1 MVAHRLVCDQKTGW
15 WRGATSRRRLGDESW
30 RATAFRFKNHP
41 ISFGGRV
48 RNMET
53 YWREAQSAQKLPAS
67 QKFRHSRVGRRGS
80 PGRWLY
86 NSQDATFLA
95 VGSQH
100 RALSGQHFFVKNAC
114 FVNENLT
121 ILDAPNILG
130 CAYCSRPHAKKC
142 KSIRARGQ
150 VAEAVCSTQRCNFY
164 RSWYETDARRP
175 TAAAPPLSRPNP
187 PKKMFTIRRRA
198 GSSGGRGSRG
208 RARLPGL
215 GRTVASAEEEKASPV
230 IRRAEPQSLPDVST
244 HSVGPTGARAAARE
258 AKAEQLRLQ
267 LRDKEENRVSTYT
280 TRLQDAVA
288 QVVAGGTQVK
298 AFSDYSIDDDIKRT
312 TLQEYVCPVSFSR
325 FCSLRLT
332 TRCAQSRP

>member
-1 MVAHRLVCDQKTGW
+1 MAR
-15 WRGATSRRRLGDESW
+15 
-30 RATAFRFKNHP
+30 P
-41 ISFGGRV
+41 GR
-48 RNMET
+48 
-53 YWREAQSAQKLPAS
+53 
-67 QKFRHSRVGRRGS
+67 

-86 NSQDATFLA
+86 NSQDPKILGL
-95 VGSQH
+95 GSQH

-114 FVNENLT
+114 FVNENFT

-130 CAYCSRPHAKKC
+130 CAYCSRPHAKKY
-142 KSIRARGQ
+142 KIIRARGQ

-175 TAAAPPLSRPNP
+175 TAAAPPLSRPGL
-187 PKKMFTIRRRA
+187 PKKMQNG
-198 GSSGGRGSRG
+198 GSSAQSGQGSRG

-298 AFSDYSIDDDIKRT
+298 ACSDHSIDDDIKRT

-325 FCSLRLT
+325 CCSLRLT

>member
-1 MVAHRLVCDQKTGW
+1 MRQIFWAAHIAVAHTQKNIKSYGLAAR
-15 WRGATSRRRLGDESW
+15 WRKLCVQRNVAIF
-30 RATAFRFKNHP
+30 TAVGMKLTPDDLLPRHP
-41 ISFGGRV
+41 HFPALDSQKKMQNGGSS
-48 RNMET
+48 
-53 YWREAQSAQKLPAS
+53 AQS
-67 QKFRHSRVGRRGS
+67 
-80 PGRWLY
+80 
-86 NSQDATFLA
+86 
-95 VGSQH
+95 
-100 RALSGQHFFVKNAC
+100 GQ
-114 FVNENLT
+114 
-121 ILDAPNILG
+121 
-130 CAYCSRPHAKKC
+130 
-142 KSIRARGQ
+142 
-150 VAEAVCSTQRCNFY
+150 
-164 RSWYETDARRP
+164 
-175 TAAAPPLSRPNP
+175 
-187 PKKMFTIRRRA
+187 
-198 GSSGGRGSRG
+198 GSRG

-298 AFSDYSIDDDIKRT
+298 ACSDHSIDDDIKRT
-312 TLQEYVCPVSFSR
+312 TVREYVCPVSFSR